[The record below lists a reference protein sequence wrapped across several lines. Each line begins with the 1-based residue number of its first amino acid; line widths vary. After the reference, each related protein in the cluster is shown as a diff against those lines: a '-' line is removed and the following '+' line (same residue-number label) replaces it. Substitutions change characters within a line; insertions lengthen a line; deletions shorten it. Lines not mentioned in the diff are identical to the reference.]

1 MNRITKRPKKVVIR
15 RAIIL
20 AQKWDIITC
29 PACGQTYLGHCPDG
43 VTRFLCRCGQELIA
57 VWQSE
62 PLAEL
67 TYINSAG
74 VVCCLAC
81 GTALGVSHAN
91 E

>member
-1 MNRITKRPKKVVIR
+1 MNRITKRPKKVVMH

-29 PACGQTYLGHCPDG
+29 PACGRTYLGCCHG

-74 VVCCLAC
+74 VECCATC